1 MILPFDV
8 LSTIAE
14 LSLSTYRSILAL
26 SCFARISIQP
36 RQQRRWLDHFI
47 TESTIHLN
55 GHVIKTWRIDN
66 GRTREVDM
74 IFHRSNGPAKI
85 TWHYSPETRQYT
97 IKRCEQWY
105 YCGKHHRD
113 EGPAY
118 ITYCANGNV
127 KTETWIRNGRMI
139 QNDGPNEVF
148 YHDNGVVKAE
158 KWFGSDG
165 LHRPINLGP
174 AVIEY
179 DENGRKIAERWYQN
193 GKLYNK

>member
-1 MILPFDV
+1 
-8 LSTIAE
+8 
-14 LSLSTYRSILAL
+14 
-26 SCFARISIQP
+26 
-36 RQQRRWLDHFI
+36 
-47 TESTIHLN
+47 
-55 GHVIKTWRIDN
+55 
-66 GRTREVDM
+66 
-74 IFHRSNGPAKI
+74 
-85 TWHYSPETRQYT
+85 
-97 IKRCEQWY
+97 
-105 YCGKHHRD
+105 
-113 EGPAY
+113 
-118 ITYCANGNV
+118 
-127 KTETWIRNGRMI
+127 MI